1 MTHFDLF
8 VISVLRALVEVAL
21 MALLG
26 QGLLALLA
34 GSRRHDNTMY
44 KLFLIITAPVLKVV
58 RKVTPPQVIDRHLPY
73 VAFALLFWCWIGLAY
88 LKRLYCENN
97 MLQCF

>member
-1 MTHFDLF
+1 
-8 VISVLRALVEVAL
+8 
-21 MALLG
+21 
-26 QGLLALLA
+26 
-34 GSRRHDNTMY
+34 
-44 KLFLIITAPVLKVV
+44 VLKVV